1 MRNSPRARLVP
12 LTFLVTAFVFS
23 PALATS
29 KSARLTLPI
38 LVDQAVTE
46 DKSITVDAG
55 RLFGV
60 ESAHFHSFA
69 HVTSSVRIP
78 QKKSEILISPTDL
91 FVEYTAHINGET
103 FPIYCTAR
111 AAKPVWILTCLADR
125 NTDGTFEQLW
135 SGTAANPRVWVPYPN
150 IRHEADMEPVKYI
163 RSDDTTSEPLSIGFV
178 GFGGNIWTG
187 QREFFVQ
194 VQKGNDHVLLFE
206 SRATGSAKKGPVDVG
221 LYDARVRFEGGTRE
235 QLQVAVTKGLTAGK
249 YQISLGYP
257 ERQIWVYA
265 P

>member
-1 MRNSPRARLVP
+1 MRLI
-12 LTFLVTAFVFS
+12 FLVTALGFS
-23 PALATS
+23 PAIAAS
-29 KSARLTLPI
+29 NSAGLTLPI

-46 DKSITVDAG
+46 AKSMTVDAG
-55 RLFGV
+55 QLFGV
-60 ESAHFHSFA
+60 KSAHFHSVA

-78 QKKSEILISPTDL
+78 QKKSEVLISPTDL
-91 FVEYTAHINGET
+91 FVEYTAHINGGT

-111 AAKPVWILTCLADR
+111 TAKPVWTLTCLADR
-125 NTDGTFEQLW
+125 NADGKFEQLW

-150 IRHEADMEPVKYI
+150 IRHEADMEPMEYT

-194 VQKGNDHVLLFE
+194 LQKGNDHVLLFE

-221 LYDARVRFEGGTRE
+221 LYDARIRFEGGTRE
-235 QLQVAVTKGLTAGK
+235 QLQVAVTKGLTAGR

-257 ERQIWVYA
+257 ERQIWVYV